1 MIIETGPSPAP
12 RRGPSRPDRRA
23 SARILAA
30 LAACCVAAALG
41 GCGEHDVP
49 PGMTKQAVAMDDLPE
64 PLREAARKAI
74 PEVKL
79 GEAWKN
85 LDREGKLHSYEIRG
99 RNPANGKVREVRVS
113 LTGEIL
119 ESE

>member
-1 MIIETGPSPAP
+1 MIIEAGPPVASRLSASPSP
-12 RRGPSRPDRRA
+12 RRSLHIP
-23 SARILAA
+23 LAVVLSCA
-30 LAACCVAAALG
+30 VMVLG
-41 GCGEHDVP
+41 GCGEHDEP
-49 PGMTKQAVAMDDLPE
+49 PGLTKQAVAFDDVPE
-64 PLREAARKAI
+64 SVRDAARKAV
-74 PEVKL
+74 PDVKL

-99 RNPANGKVREVRVS
+99 RNPADGKIREVRVS